1 MRASRLLTL
10 LVLVP
15 AAALAQSAALERAR
29 QAGAAQQAGTEAHQR
44 AADAQYEQGENGRAQ
59 AATPEDLPATAE
71 QPGLDLGKAAA
82 QLQNDPDQGTPPAS
96 EKAPAAPSPDAYAAP
111 SPDAYTVKPG
121 DTLWDLSG
129 RFLNNPWYWPKV
141 WSYNPEITNPHFI
154 YPGNV
159 VRFSGGAEEGPTRVE
174 PVQQVA
180 GGPAAEPADADLDA
194 PRELEDFSRADM
206 KKPQQIGDAD
216 DVAVVGPYRIGYVP
230 PKGLYARHDSFVT
243 KRELEESGT
252 IMASFEEKLML
263 SIHDRAYA
271 RFAQPAKVK
280 PGESY
285 ILYKT
290 ERAVT
295 HPVTGALFGYQST
308 IIGAARVVAVDDK
321 AATIEISQA
330 FEPIERGALIGPWT
344 DKLVKQVQRRPNQRA
359 LDGFIIAAQ
368 QRLVSEIGEH
378 HMVFVDKGRADGVEE
393 GNVFTVV
400 RSGDPY
406 GREMNEIQLD
416 RSLPKEDVGTLL
428 VVDAQQTSSAALVVR
443 SLRELYVGDKV
454 EMRSAST
461 GSGGN

>member
-15 AAALAQSAALERAR
+15 AAALAQSSALERAR
-29 QAGAAQQAGTEAHQR
+29 QAGADQQAGTEAHQR
-44 AADAQYEQGENGRAQ
+44 AADAQGEQGESGRAGI
-59 AATPEDLPATAE
+59 ATPQDLPAAGE
-71 QPGLDLGKAAA
+71 QPGIDLGKAAA
-82 QLQNDPDQGTPPAS
+82 QLQNDPDQAAAPAS
-96 EKAPAAPSPDAYAAP
+96 GNTPESPSR
-111 SPDAYTVKPG
+111 DAYTVKPG

-154 YPGNV
+154 FPGNL
-159 VRFSGGAEEGPTRVE
+159 VRFSGGADEGPTRVE

-180 GGPAAEPADADLDA
+180 GGPAAAPADEDLDA

-271 RFAQPAKVK
+271 RFAQPVQVK

-308 IIGAARVVAVDDK
+308 IIGAAKVVAVDDK

-344 DKLVKQVQRRPNQRA
+344 DKLLKQVQRRPNQRA

-406 GREMNEIQLD
+406 GREMNEAQLD
-416 RSLPKEDVGTLL
+416 HSLPKEDVGTLL
-428 VVDAQQTSSAALVVR
+428 IVDAQQSSSAALVVR